1 MLIFY
6 YGIFSDNI
14 IFEHNKAKMQAEKL
28 EKTKSKRDK
37 GRGRKKEI
45 LGRSFGPNSA
55 AQDSDDEKF
64 DNPTARKPEDKPL

>member
-1 MLIFY
+1 
-6 YGIFSDNI
+6 
-14 IFEHNKAKMQAEKL
+14 MQAEKL